1 MMTLIRIHTIT
12 GQCIGHLL
20 ASRTGTW
27 RCFNA
32 ADIELPELFPSK
44 DAAVEALNRQQSE
57 AIAA

>member
-1 MMTLIRIHTIT
+1 MTTLIRVHAT
-12 GQCIGHLL
+12 GSGQYVGCLL
-20 ASRTGTW
+20 PSCRGW
-27 RCFNA
+27 RCFTA